1 MRRIALPAITVLS
14 LSLLLPLEIAGAE
27 RADASVALA
36 AAAVDPPLAEG
47 ELEQVG
53 PGVYS
58 TADQS
63 FEIYE
68 TDVAE
73 GLMSRSHT
81 VNAQAD
87 GVAKPESAPASRPD
101 MGVFGPGWEAEFVG
115 GQLNRKL
122 EQKSDSIVVTDL
134 DANVPIT
141 YSLTSSVDYPSGGGV
156 RKYASAEGNKLTE
169 TTKFD
174 ATTGTLVSTV
184 SEVMSA
190 PTPEVDADQS
200 ADTDA
205 DAPVGMAGL
214 TSTYTW
220 KQVAPG
226 TDTWRVTGVGT
237 VADGVLTTAGYDTQ
251 GRVSTINEAAAGD
264 TPAQSLAVRYSTAT
278 TATGTTPGEFA
289 GRAKEITLTVGTT
302 TQTLARYSYD
312 TSGLL
317 RAVVNPVEAAEPV
330 ASYAYDSTGRVS
342 DVTSPSNGA
351 WDLTFPAESAA
362 PNVESEGPARP
373 TADSPLQGAADITNA
388 GATTPPATDF
398 SGGEISDPSAYPRHC
413 NRATDWLWY
422 LETGCAAWAAHYGW
436 HKPLWKQ
443 TPTKHWVVGINNDG
457 CSTPG
462 PNVSKPKGFNFR
474 SACDMHDY
482 GYGLIGNTYKGYK
495 YYLDRSKKS
504 NVDNAFHTTMKTY
517 SCKKYGVMSRPE
529 CEGWAYAY
537 YKAVGWK
544 GNPKNGA
551 NAT

>member
-1 MRRIALPAITVLS
+1 MRRIAIPAIAVLS
-14 LSLLLPLEIAGAE
+14 LSVLLVQGIPQTEGAGA
-27 RADASVALA
+27 SLALA
-36 AAAVDPPLAEG
+36 AAVVDPPLAEG
-47 ELEQVG
+47 EIEQVG

-87 GVAKPESAPASRPD
+87 GVSRPESAPVSRPD
-101 MGVFGPGWEAEFVG
+101 MSVFGPGWEAEFVG

-122 EQKSDSIVVTDL
+122 EQKSDSVVVTDL
-134 DANVPIT
+134 NENVPVT

-156 RKYASAEGNKLTE
+156 RKYLSAGGNKLTE

-184 SEVMSA
+184 SEILGA
-190 PTPEVDADQS
+190 PTSEVDADQS

-205 DAPVGMAGL
+205 DAPVGIAGV
-214 TSTYTW
+214 TPAYTW

-237 VADGVLTTAGYDTQ
+237 VADGVLTSAGYDAQ
-251 GRVSTINEAAAGD
+251 GRVSSIKEAAAGE
-264 TPAQSLAVRYSTAT
+264 TPAQSLAVKYSTAT
-278 TATGTTPGEFA
+278 TATGTTPGEYA
-289 GRAKEITLTVGTT
+289 GRAKEISLTVGTT

-330 ASYAYDSTGRVS
+330 ASYAYDASGRVAV
-342 DVTSPSNGA
+342 VTSPSNGA
-351 WDLTFPAESAA
+351 WELTFPADSAA

-373 TADSPLQGAADITNA
+373 AAESTLQGAAAITDA
-388 GATTPPATDF
+388 TATTPPATDF
-398 SGGEISDPSAYPRHC
+398 TSGEISDPAAYPRHC

-422 LETGCAAWAAHYGW
+422 LESGCAAWAAHYGW

-474 SACDMHDY
+474 TACDMHDY

-517 SCKKYGVMSRPE
+517 SCKKYSAIARPE
-529 CEGWAYAY
+529 CNGWAWVY
-537 YKAVGWK
+537 YKAVGLK

-551 NAT
+551 KAT